1 MFQKNSKRSSPLQ
14 NLFISDYNKGVNLFN
29 NLESPSILV
38 AVVFAWSIFWKGTA
52 LWRASKESQRNWFIA
67 LLLINT
73 VGILD
78 LAYLFYFSNKK
89 LTVSELKSW
98 LKFK

>member
-1 MFQKNSKRSSPLQ
+1 M
-14 NLFISDYNKGVNLFN
+14 NLFN
-29 NLESPSILV
+29 SLETPTIWL

-52 LWRASKESQRNWFIA
+52 LWRASEEDQRNWFIA

-78 LAYLFYFSNKK
+78 LVYLFYFSKKK
-89 LTVSELKSW
+89 LTINELKSW